1 MMTTS
6 ASPAP
11 IRLALAE
18 DPLSSASPAPWIG
31 PLIALGTRAA
41 RFFRKQQGRQ
51 LIVAISVPKRDF
63 AATLVAVGWVMA
75 QAAPRL
81 SNPLEVLRTAEP
93 GSVVRVV
100 TERDVIV
107 DRFCRLNEEKD
118 PPRLHLSNSQWQ
130 VPRIR
135 AVQVLDAA
143 ELDQPIR
150 MAHPEPGAIGRLA
163 RAGEGW
169 DARLA
174 APTADLAIIGTRTWL
189 QEDFDAFLSREG
201 DVETERPKELLEDL
215 AKAKEKGKSY
225 RVTVGH
231 GALLD
236 VVLPQSDQSS
246 TCFTTLYAAARLADK
261 LPLRTDLNAA
271 ILDGGGAIKYLAQI
285 ETPVV
290 ICILDRSVA
299 DETADDLVIQI
310 RNTRGEPLLLCDDF
324 GWRPPTGVEALAF
337 TVAL

>member
-1 MMTTS
+1 M
-6 ASPAP
+6 
-11 IRLALAE
+11 
-18 DPLSSASPAPWIG
+18 
-31 PLIALGTRAA
+31 ALGTRTA
-41 RFFRKQQGRQ
+41 RFSQKQQDRQ
-51 LIVAISVPKRDF
+51 LIVAVSVPQRDF
-63 AATLVAVGWVMA
+63 AATLVAAGWVMT
-75 QAAPRL
+75 QEAPKL
-81 SNPLEVLRTAEP
+81 PDPLEVLRTAEP

-107 DRFCRLNEEKD
+107 DRFRGLDEEKD
-118 PPRLHLSNSQWQ
+118 PPRLHLATSQWQ

-135 AVQVLDAA
+135 ALQVVEGADLDK
-143 ELDQPIR
+143 PIR
-150 MAHPEPGAIGRLA
+150 MARPEPGAIGRLA
-163 RAGEGW
+163 RTGEGW

-189 QEDFDAFLSREG
+189 EEDFDAFLSREG
-201 DVETERPKELLEDL
+201 DVVTERPRELLEDL
-215 AKAKEKGKSY
+215 AKAKEKGRPYK
-225 RVTVGH
+225 VAVGH

-236 VVLPQSDQSS
+236 VVLPQSDKSA
-246 TCFTTLYAAARLADK
+246 TCFTTLYAAARLADN

-290 ICILDRSVA
+290 ICILDRSIA
-299 DETADDLVIQI
+299 DETAADLVTQI
-310 RNTRGEPLLLCDDF
+310 RNTRGEPLSLYDDL